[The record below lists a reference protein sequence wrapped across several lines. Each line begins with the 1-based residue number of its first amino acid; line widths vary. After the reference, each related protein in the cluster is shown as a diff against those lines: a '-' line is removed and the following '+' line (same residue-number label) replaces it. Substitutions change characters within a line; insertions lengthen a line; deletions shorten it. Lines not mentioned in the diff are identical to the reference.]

1 MTHLRR
7 VAAALVIVLLLVAG
21 AWASWESAYHVLL
34 PEGRERGVLTVDSC
48 GEERCEGRYVP
59 GDGGPPRGSL
69 TIGRSVAVR
78 VGRSLPVVVKP
89 GTDEAL
95 RAGWG
100 GGLHAWLP
108 LGGAMVLAA
117 PLAAGGLGATRTAWS
132 LAGVGGLFL
141 VTTFLVL

>member
-7 VAAALVIVLLLVAG
+7 VAAALVILLLLGTG
-21 AWASWESAYHVLL
+21 AWASWESAHHVLL
-34 PEGRERGVLTVDSC
+34 SEGRERGVLTVADC
-48 GEERCEGRYVP
+48 GEERCGGRYVP
-59 GDGGPPRGSL
+59 RGGGPPRDTV

-78 VGRSLPVVVKP
+78 EGRTLPVVVKP
-89 GTDEAL
+89 GTREAL

-117 PLAAGGLGATRTAWS
+117 PLAAGGLRATRFAWS
-132 LAGVGGLFL
+132 LAGAGGLLL
-141 VTTFLVL
+141 VTTFLAL